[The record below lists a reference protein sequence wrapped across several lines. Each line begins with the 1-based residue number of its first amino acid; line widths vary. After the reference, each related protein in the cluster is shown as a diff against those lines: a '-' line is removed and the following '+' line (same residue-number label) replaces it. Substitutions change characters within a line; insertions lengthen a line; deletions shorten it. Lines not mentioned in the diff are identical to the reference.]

1 MRRRALSLRSEYEK
15 PRHALHDAGLIISF
29 DLRPAAPGSHTRL
42 STSLHFINVQSG
54 LANR

>member
-42 STSLHFINVQSG
+42 STSLHFINV
-54 LANR
+54 